1 MVEILI
7 LPVESASKISISTN
21 PKIYRAEYSIE
32 YAKRSRSRT
41 LRNMYQSQ
49 CIRNLTGK
57 SVYGW
62 LRLVGSFKLYISLAE
77 YPLFYRALL
86 QKRPMILRSLL
97 VAATPYRRAE
107 YSIRCLKVCCSVSVS
122 CNVENCRACLTVCCS
137 VLQFVKSARHCNT
150 LSDSHQCLAMLK
162 TAELST
168 ELGVCIASYMGWLRL
183 VGSLKW

>member
-86 QKRPMILRSLL
+86 QKRFIILRSLL
-97 VAATPYRRAE
+97 VAADTYQRGE
-107 YSIRCLKVCCSVSVS
+107 YSNRCLQVCWSISVSCNAEDCRAGLKVCCSVL
-122 CNVENCRACLTVCCS
+122 R
-137 VLQFVKSARHCNT
+137 FVNTARHCNT
-150 LSDSHQCLAMLK
+150 LSDAYQCLQKSPMYPQNSHMYPSKEPHYISVLQ
-162 TAELST
+162 
-168 ELGVCIASYMGWLRL
+168 C
-183 VGSLKW
+183 